1 MVVVFGIIC
10 VIVFCVGLSDG
21 HRRRK
26 ARKMSRDARN
36 DLVQQSV
43 RNMALSQDL
52 DRQIRQETEDSKRS
66 PQGRE

>member
-26 ARKMSRDARN
+26 ARKVSKDARS
-36 DLVQQSV
+36 DLMQQAI

-52 DRQIRQETEDSKRS
+52 DRQVRQETEDTKRS
-66 PQGRE
+66 